1 MSRNMLNGAQV
12 IVDYLIQEKVPQVFG
27 LCGHGNI
34 QFIDALYERS
44 SDIKTISVHHES
56 VAGFMADVYYR
67 VSGRPTATFT
77 SCGPGSAN
85 LPISLANAFLDSV
98 PFLAVTGNV
107 PTSQFNRGAFQE
119 MYRHYQADFP
129 STVRT
134 MCKKV
139 FQPTRGEMVPLAVR
153 QAWKTMTTGRPGP
166 VVLDVPFDVFMESA
180 AEEAPNAQA
189 WNANIS
195 SRCGAD
201 PEGVVKAVDMLLGA
215 ERPMIIV
222 GQGVRYGGAADELLK
237 LAERLQI
244 PVAASASGLGAIDCN
259 HPLALGLVA
268 RAGHYQANHATRQAD
283 VLLAMGMR
291 FDDRTS
297 SSWIPGYSFTIPP
310 TRLIH
315 VDIDPEEIGRNY
327 PVALG
332 LMADVRTFLRQVHA
346 ELDRRADLTKKA
358 DARKKWLAQIDTYRK
373 EWDKFVAPGFS
384 DDTTPINPQ
393 RAALEIDKALPEDA
407 ILVSDIGVH
416 HNWLLGFCKPKR
428 PDSLIGSMGFGP
440 MGFGVAGVMG
450 AKFAAPD
457 RPCVSV
463 CGDGAFFMHAN
474 VLGTAVEYN
483 LPVVWVVWNNYAYAS
498 IRGLQRGYLGGR
510 ELATDFHD
518 PNTGQRYNP
527 DFAAMARSC
536 GVEGVRVDR
545 AGDLGEAI
553 RKGIAANKPYLIDVD
568 IAADINPVGAG
579 VWELPGLGQ
588 SKAGIGT
595 RFSPPDLLREE
606 IACCLQARKSSSS
619 VVPPASV
626 LRPPNWRSAKAPTS
640 SSRRATSSGST
651 RSAEKLNA
659 IAIPADVTSDDS
671 VAELFRRCGPVD
683 HVVVTAAQLRT
694 GPFKTVAM
702 EDVRATMEGKF
713 WGAWRVAQQADIRPG
728 GSLTLVSGFLSV
740 RPRPNSAI
748 VSAANGALES
758 LARALALELA
768 PVRVNAVSPGI
779 IDTPIRAAMPEEAR
793 RDMLAKTAAALP
805 VGRVG
810 AARISHARSSAS

>member
-1 MSRNMLNGAQV
+1 MGLQGEKSSMSRNMLNGAQV

-44 SDIKTISVHHES
+44 ADIKTISVHHES

-180 AEEAPNAQA
+180 AEEAPNAIE

-215 ERPMIIV
+215 ERPAIIV
-222 GQGVRYGGAADELLK
+222 GQGVRYGGAAEELLK

-346 ELDRRADLTKKA
+346 ELDRRGDLSKKA
-358 DARKKWLAQIDTYRK
+358 DARKKWLSQIDGYRK

-416 HNWLLGFCKPKR
+416 HNWLLGFCKPRR

-518 PNTGQRYNP
+518 PSTGERYNP

-545 AGDLGEAI
+545 ASDLAEAI

-595 RFSPPDLLREE
+595 RF
-606 IACCLQARKSSSS
+606 Q
-619 VVPPASV
+619 PA
-626 LRPPNWRSAKAPTS
+626 
-640 SSRRATSSGST
+640 
-651 RSAEKLNA
+651 
-659 IAIPADVTSDDS
+659 
-671 VAELFRRCGPVD
+671 
-683 HVVVTAAQLRT
+683 
-694 GPFKTVAM
+694 
-702 EDVRATMEGKF
+702 
-713 WGAWRVAQQADIRPG
+713 
-728 GSLTLVSGFLSV
+728 
-740 RPRPNSAI
+740 
-748 VSAANGALES
+748 
-758 LARALALELA
+758 
-768 PVRVNAVSPGI
+768 
-779 IDTPIRAAMPEEAR
+779 
-793 RDMLAKTAAALP
+793 
-805 VGRVG
+805 
-810 AARISHARSSAS
+810 

>member
-44 SDIKTISVHHES
+44 HDIKTISVHHES

-119 MYRHYQADFP
+119 MYRHHQADFP

-134 MCKKV
+134 ICKKV

-180 AEEAPNAQA
+180 AEEAPNAIE

-215 ERPMIIV
+215 ERPTIIV
-222 GQGVRYGGAADELLK
+222 GQGVRYGGAAEELLR

-346 ELDRRADLTKKA
+346 ELDRRADLAKKL
-358 DARKKWLAQIDTYRK
+358 DARKKWLSQIDGYRK

-407 ILVSDIGVH
+407 VLVSDIGVH
-416 HNWLLGFCKPKR
+416 HNWLLGFCKPRR

-457 RPCVSV
+457 RACVSV

-518 PNTGQRYNP
+518 PNTGERYNP

-595 RFSPPDLLREE
+595 RY
-606 IACCLQARKSSSS
+606 Q
-619 VVPPASV
+619 PA
-626 LRPPNWRSAKAPTS
+626 
-640 SSRRATSSGST
+640 
-651 RSAEKLNA
+651 
-659 IAIPADVTSDDS
+659 
-671 VAELFRRCGPVD
+671 
-683 HVVVTAAQLRT
+683 
-694 GPFKTVAM
+694 
-702 EDVRATMEGKF
+702 
-713 WGAWRVAQQADIRPG
+713 
-728 GSLTLVSGFLSV
+728 
-740 RPRPNSAI
+740 
-748 VSAANGALES
+748 
-758 LARALALELA
+758 
-768 PVRVNAVSPGI
+768 
-779 IDTPIRAAMPEEAR
+779 
-793 RDMLAKTAAALP
+793 
-805 VGRVG
+805 
-810 AARISHARSSAS
+810 